1 MTKKNRRTPPEVYE
15 EVAERS
21 GGRCEEVLV
30 WGLNETI
37 RCPNVAEQMSHYYKH
52 RQMGGTTDPFVHSA
66 ENIKH
71 LCQRCHD
78 IHDGRRRER

>member
-21 GGRCEEVLV
+21 GGRCEEML
-30 WGLNETI
+30 EDYKYDFY
-37 RCPNVAEQMSHYYKH
+37 RCPNPATEMSHYYKH

-71 LCQRCHD
+71 LCKLCHD
-78 IHDGRRRER
+78 IHDGRIR